1 MRAIVNEKEIVEDN
15 AKHMKHNLRKYCGYD
30 QNASKWAGI
39 SKKYPELV
47 FVRIAEVPLMR
58 RYYNIIGDENGVMK
72 VSYYTYG
79 NLYLDKDCPNI
90 IDASD
95 MVYMLYTD
103 EFEYLWNRGSYEM

>member
-1 MRAIVNEKEIVEDN
+1 M
-15 AKHMKHNLRKYCGYD
+15 
-30 QNASKWAGI
+30 
-39 SKKYPELV
+39 
-47 FVRIAEVPLMR
+47 
-58 RYYNIIGDENGVMK
+58 
-72 VSYYTYG
+72 SYYTYG